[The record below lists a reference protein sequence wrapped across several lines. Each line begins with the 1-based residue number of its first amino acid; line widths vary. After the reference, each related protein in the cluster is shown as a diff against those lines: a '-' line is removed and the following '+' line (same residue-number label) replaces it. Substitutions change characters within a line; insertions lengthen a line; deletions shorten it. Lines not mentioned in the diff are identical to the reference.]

1 MFNLALSISACLRS
15 GTRVDLAWIV
25 EHGDSTAP
33 DPTQAVAITPG
44 GGRLGSLGSE
54 SLESQL
60 IELAGIH
67 RSRGRLVS
75 LDAGPVDSL
84 ESGPG
89 SRRQVKCVLV
99 QGSEMPEN
107 LWRCL
112 LDREPVCLVSQLD
125 GDTVTDTVLYTADTI
140 AGSNDEARRVFELET
155 SKTELIGETVVT
167 ALWSTPTLLVVG
179 DEKAAQPLCQIATVL
194 GWKPI
199 VASSP
204 DEASGIIASLSPMD
218 SVVVMGHDLPMSGG
232 ALAAALKSEVG
243 YIGAVGSRHL
253 QQAQADWL
261 AYREFTDLSR
271 IHGPAGLGIGARNA
285 KEIAVA
291 IVAEIVATQ
300 TAGVQ

>member
-54 SLESQL
+54 SLEGQL

-67 RSRGRLVS
+67 RSCGRLVS

-84 ESGPG
+84 ESGSG
-89 SRRQVKCVLV
+89 SKRQVKCVLV

-125 GDTVTDTVLYTADTI
+125 GDTITDTVLYTTDTI
-140 AGSNDEARRVFELET
+140 AESNDEARQVFELET
-155 SKTELIGETVVT
+155 SRTELIGETVVT
-167 ALWSTPTLLVVG
+167 ALWPTSTLLVVG
-179 DEKAAQPLCQIATVL
+179 GEEVAQPLCQIATAL
-194 GWKPI
+194 GWKS
-199 VASSP
+199 VVTANAS
-204 DEASGIIASLSPMD
+204 EASGVIASLSPMD
-218 SVVVMGHDLPMSGG
+218 SVVVLGHDLTMRGG
-232 ALAAALKSEVG
+232 ALVAALTSEVG
-243 YIGAVGSRHL
+243 YIGAVGSRRL
-253 QQAQADWL
+253 QQAQANWL
-261 AYREFTDLSR
+261 AYRDFTDLSR
-271 IHGPAGLGIGARNA
+271 IHGPAGLDIGARNP
-285 KEIAVA
+285 KEVA
-291 IVAEIVATQ
+291 LAIIAEIVATQ
-300 TAGVQ
+300 TAETE